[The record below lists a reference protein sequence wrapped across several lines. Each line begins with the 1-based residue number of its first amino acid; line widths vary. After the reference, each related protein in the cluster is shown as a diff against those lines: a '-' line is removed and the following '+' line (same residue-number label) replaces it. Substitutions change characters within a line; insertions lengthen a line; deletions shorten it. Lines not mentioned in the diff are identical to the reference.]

1 MSRLKKENAQGTGL
15 AVVAAEFKT
24 TIAAGGTDLLTP
36 RNAGIVVSNES
47 VADLDLAQQQSAYG
61 DIETQVKD
69 VIVSAESIDEH
80 EVNNIGLEASTI
92 VAMGLGDAGVY
103 HEAAVADAADEKG
116 VKLIGDDMGVPAME
130 AFDET
135 EIGKFGHYSM
145 AFNYQAAQQDEFA
158 ETLFPTIVLT
168 PENGGLDIEIEQ
180 TMVQREVRRA
190 MTGEVTNFNKQK
202 VMDAKRDHTILAS
215 DVTRIHPVVL
225 PDAANAQFFTD
236 KALVPAE
243 TLEVDGVSI
252 TTAPIK
258 PGVAVDLLG
267 LSAASPLNNGQELSD
282 EDSIDPRANLER
294 MYFKVTD
301 KTDPNALV
309 TSVVAFNLLG
319 LPRTSFYKSPEAKDQ
334 RELTINFN
342 NEGLTLTAAMKDHAG
357 QDATAL
363 ASIGTRKLLIVGEMS
378 GTMNVETGTTRL
390 FGPAPMIAGL
400 YSEDGTKLST
410 KDGAGKTLLDNLE
423 FELVGYKLEA
433 YHSNANMRHRGLM
446 GSWSGK
452 VERYAVGFKAPVT
465 AKAPV
470 NEAEKRRATD
480 LKTITAIARTRNEND
495 AVTKL
500 VDRAESLKAYASAV
514 KGDMPTPEIE
524 GAGRHY
530 VDPYYQELEIDMA
543 AVINSTKSHERA
555 IDITDTIVNA
565 IRSLAYPMAQDSNY
579 QTALEMITNGRET
592 KPRLV
597 LATDSIIQRHIMVSG
612 DERTASIGMDH
623 KVVISPDDR
632 MEGVIYGTFAREA
645 KKGEADPLSFGAHA
659 WIPEMVSTAQVT
671 VSGSTAKVTTIQ
683 PRSRHIGLLP
693 VMFKITIKNLD
704 KALNEKIS

>member
-15 AVVAAEFKT
+15 AVVANEFKT
-24 TIAAGGTDLLTP
+24 TIASQGTELLNE

-47 VADLDLAQQQSAYG
+47 ASDLDLGQQQSAYA
-61 DIETQVKD
+61 D
-69 VIVSAESIDEH
+69 VEGAVRDVVVSAESIEAHD
-80 EVNNIGLEASTI
+80 VNDIGLEAATI
-92 VAMGLGDAGVY
+92 VAMGLGDHGAY
-103 HEAAVADAADEKG
+103 HEAAKQDAVEEKG
-116 VKLIGDDMGVPAME
+116 VTVIGDEMGVPAME

-135 EIGKFGHYSM
+135 QIGNFGHYSM
-145 AFNYQAAQQDEFA
+145 AFNYQAAHQDDFA

-168 PENGGLDIEIEQ
+168 PEVGGLDIEIEQ

-202 VMDAKRDHTILAS
+202 VLDAKRDHTILAS

-225 PDAANAQFFTD
+225 PDDANSQFFVD
-236 KALVPAE
+236 KALVAPE
-243 TLEVDGVSI
+243 TIEVDGVSI

-267 LSAASPLNNGQELSD
+267 LSAASPLNNGQELTD

-294 MYFKVTD
+294 VYFKVVD
-301 KTDPNALV
+301 ATDPGAPK
-309 TSVVAFNLLG
+309 TSVVAFNLNG
-319 LPRTSFYKSPEAKDQ
+319 LPRTSFYKSPEANDQ
-334 RELTINFN
+334 RELTINFS
-342 NEGLTLTAAMKDHAG
+342 NEGLTLASGLKDHAG
-357 QDATAL
+357 NAAEAL
-363 ASIGTRKLLIVGEMS
+363 AVLGDRKLLIVGEMS

-390 FGPAPMIAGL
+390 FGPAPMVAGL
-400 YSEDGTKLST
+400 YGADGSKLST
-410 KDGAGKTLLDNLE
+410 TEGTGKAVVDALS
-423 FELVGYKLEA
+423 FELIGYTLEA

-452 VERYAVGFKAPVT
+452 VERYAVGFKSPLT

-470 NEAEKRRATD
+470 NDAERRRATD
-480 LKTITAIARTRNEND
+480 LKTITALARTRNEND

-500 VDRAESLKAYASAV
+500 IDRAESLAAYANAV

-530 VDPYYQELEIDMA
+530 VDPYYAELELDMA

-597 LATDSIIQRHIMVSG
+597 LATDSVIQRHIMVSG
-612 DERTASIGMDH
+612 DERTASIGMSH
-623 KVVISPDDR
+623 KVITSPDDR

-659 WIPEMVSTAQVT
+659 WIPEMVSSAQVT
-671 VSGSTAKVTTIQ
+671 TGGSTAKVTTIQ
-683 PRSRHIGLLP
+683 PRSRHVALLP